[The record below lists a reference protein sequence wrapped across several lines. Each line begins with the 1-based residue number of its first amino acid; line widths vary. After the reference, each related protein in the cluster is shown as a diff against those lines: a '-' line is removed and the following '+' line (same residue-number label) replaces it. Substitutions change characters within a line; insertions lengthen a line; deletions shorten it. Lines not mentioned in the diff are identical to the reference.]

1 MCVVAFKMVRIF
13 WANTTPNL
21 DIEPRFFFFPEKKGH
36 KKEEN
41 SEKKALDCNYAHGRG
56 SLKQTAI
63 IHTPETEGPQTLI
76 FEAEEN
82 FFKV

>member
-21 DIEPRFFFFPEKKGH
+21 DIEPRFFFFPEKRDIKR
-36 KKEEN
+36 KRIA
-41 SEKKALDCNYAHGRG
+41 KKALDCNYAHGRG